1 MRHRHHDDVLA
12 VAVSLVALLGCG
24 EPAQE
29 PVGAPATVQAIAVST
44 ADSGGVRMVTITGSA
59 AGLPEWT
66 LSETPLTEISGN
78 AAPFLGSVG
87 EVALLGNQQL
97 VVQDR
102 MSTEVRLFDA
112 EGQVLRLLGSRGDGP
127 GEFRVVTQLSV
138 TSGDTVH
145 AFDSR
150 LSRISSFAP
159 DGALSTTIVVPGEQF
174 AGPGTYARN
183 AWVLDS
189 ERILEYGL
197 RLGEDEAIRPTEQAR
212 RVVRNGIIQVI
223 SHDGTS
229 RASPVEL
236 PGEFYVVG
244 DGYIAPSPFSN
255 HPFAAVDAN
264 RILYGSGRTYELEV
278 RDFDLRPLMVVRWP
292 GWEAAATDSVVDA
305 VRASMMAGLEE
316 ERPRIG
322 DAVVALY
329 RKTID
334 DLSTPPALPDT
345 LPALASALLDGDGR
359 IWVARFRPPDD
370 FLLAITGSTEHWHQ
384 EDVWHVLD
392 ADGEPIAR
400 VRMPPETR
408 LLAVRSDRVVVVT
421 RDDLNVESVRV
432 LGIEK
437 GAY

>member
-1 MRHRHHDDVLA
+1 MRYTCRDDALA
-12 VAVSLVALLGCG
+12 VAVSLVTLLGCG
-24 EPAQE
+24 EPARE
-29 PVGAPATVQAIAVST
+29 PAIVEDVAVST
-44 ADSGGVRMVTITGSA
+44 ADSAGLRVVTITGSV

-87 EVALLGNQQL
+87 EVALLGDQQL

-102 MSTEVRLFDA
+102 MSAEMRLFAADG
-112 EGQVLRLLGSRGDGP
+112 EVLRVLGGRGDGP
-127 GEFRVVTQLSV
+127 GEFQVVTQLSV

-159 DGALSTTIVVPGEQF
+159 DGALSTTIAVPGEQF
-174 AGPGTYARN
+174 AGPGTFARD

-197 RLGEDEAIRPTEQAR
+197 RLGQDEAMRPTDQAR

-223 SHDGTS
+223 SRDGTQP
-229 RASPVEL
+229 ASPVEL

-264 RILYGSGRTYELEV
+264 RILYGSGRTYELQV
-278 RDFDLRPLMVVRWP
+278 RDFDLQPLMVVRWL

-305 VRASMMAGLEE
+305 VRSSMMAGLEE
-316 ERPRIG
+316 ERPRVG
-322 DAVVALY
+322 DDVVALY
-329 RKTID
+329 RKMIE
-334 DLSTPPALPDT
+334 DLSTSPALPDT
-345 LPALASALLDGDGR
+345 LPALASALLDDDGR

-370 FLLAITGSTEHWHQ
+370 FLLAITGSTEQWHQ

-392 ADGEPIAR
+392 PDGEPLAR
-400 VRMPPETR
+400 IRIPPETR

-421 RDDLNVESVRV
+421 RDALNVESVRV

-437 GAY
+437 DVY